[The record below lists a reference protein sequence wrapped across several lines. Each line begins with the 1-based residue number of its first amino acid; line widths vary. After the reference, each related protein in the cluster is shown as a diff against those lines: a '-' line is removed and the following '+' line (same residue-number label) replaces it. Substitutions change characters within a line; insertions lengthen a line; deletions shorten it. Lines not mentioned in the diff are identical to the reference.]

1 MAPRWPSPS
10 CVQVATMAP
19 VTWDEGGDGEKP
31 RSTADCSFDEDEA
44 CYICYESG
52 GRDLLRTGCACRGSV
67 LVHVHYACA
76 VTAARADERLWTNCP
91 TCTQDWTGMEL
102 RLRLAREHHRLA
114 CEQSERSGPGAGDAA
129 PEENLCRLEA
139 ARVLIGALRAHR
151 QLDEALVL
159 AQQNLSIQRRVLCE
173 GHDHTLATL
182 SLVVGI
188 LREIGEHAA
197 ALPLAAELLAVT
209 RHRHSDDAFM
219 VLIALESAGQLNVS
233 LRNFD
238 AALPLLRENLQLGRQ
253 TFGDDH
259 PGTIMAMS
267 RLGRVYT
274 ATGNHSLALPLHKEC
289 LERSL
294 RVLGSDHTMTLRL
307 TGQLGMF
314 LIDSMQDATAGKL
327 LLEEA
332 TAGLM
337 IAYGPDTMEAAVYQD
352 ILDAVAISQ
361 AQGAAAEA
369 INPPSHSKSNDDSQ
383 VLNEGDDE
391 TDEKDDDS
399 CVVKRCCRK

>member
-1 MAPRWPSPS
+1 
-10 CVQVATMAP
+10 MAP

-52 GRDLLRTGCACRGSV
+52 GDLLRTGCACRGSV
-67 LVHVHYACA
+67 PVHVHYACA

-114 CEQSERSGPGAGDAA
+114 CEQSERSGPGDAA
-129 PEENLCRLEA
+129 PEENLCRLDA

-314 LIDSMQDATAGKL
+314 LIDSMQDVAAGKL

-332 TAGLM
+332 IAGLM
-337 IAYGPDTMEAAVYQD
+337 IAYGPDTMEVAVYQD
-352 ILDAVAISQ
+352 KLDVVAISQ

-369 INPPSHSKSNDDSQ
+369 IDPTTEADEGHSKSR
-383 VLNEGDDE
+383 GDAGAQ
-391 TDEKDDDS
+391 
-399 CVVKRCCRK
+399 RRG